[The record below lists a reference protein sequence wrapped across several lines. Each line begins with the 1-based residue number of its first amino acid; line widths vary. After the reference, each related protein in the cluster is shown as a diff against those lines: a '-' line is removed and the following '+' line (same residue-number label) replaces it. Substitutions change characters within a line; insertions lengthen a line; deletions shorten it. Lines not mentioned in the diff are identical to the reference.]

1 MSEEIKRLLERLQTG
16 WQPKPDEIDRDIPQR
31 VLGDWQ
37 FAPSFTRTEAVII
50 GHTAERRVTRTDQ
63 ITWIDANLRWALC
76 EDAFW
81 WLDRE
86 EEK

>member
-1 MSEEIKRLLERLQTG
+1 MSEEINACASACRPACSRSLTKSI
-16 WQPKPDEIDRDIPQR
+16 EISRS
-31 VLGDWQ
+31 VFWGWQ

-63 ITWIDANLRWALC
+63 ITWIDAKLRWALC